1 VDEADSVLIDEA
13 VTPLLISG
21 DGGGADDLDDFRKA
35 ADIAAELRQPFDYRV
50 NHRYREVSLTDRG
63 RARQVELWRDRG
75 GASVSRRRAE
85 ELVVQALNAR
95 ELYGQGKQYVVQDSK
110 VVIVDEFTG
119 RLMPD
124 RTWRGGLHQAVEAKE
139 ALEITPP
146 KETFARIS
154 FQRFFRRYGKLSG
167 TSGTAVEATGE
178 LWQIYRLPVVVIPT
192 NRPCIRKMLPDRV
205 FATAD
210 EKWAAVV
217 EEIGMIHQ
225 TGRPLLVGTRSV
237 EASERL
243 SGLLKDRNLDHE
255 VLNAV
260 RHAEEAKI
268 VAGAGG
274 AGRITVATNM
284 AGRGTDI
291 MLGRNVADL
300 GGLHVMATERH
311 EARRV
316 DRQLFGRAAR
326 QGDPGSGQ
334 AFVSL
339 EDELISRYS
348 PHLGALLR
356 RRRWAKSGEISCWSA
371 RKLFDRAQSLA
382 ESAAFRQRKEVLRTD
397 DWLDDYLS
405 FAGKETK

>member
-1 VDEADSVLIDEA
+1 
-13 VTPLLISG
+13 
-21 DGGGADDLDDFRKA
+21 
-35 ADIAAELRQPFDYRV
+35 
-50 NHRYREVSLTDRG
+50 
-63 RARQVELWRDRG
+63 
-75 GASVSRRRAE
+75 
-85 ELVVQALNAR
+85 
-95 ELYGQGKQYVVQDSK
+95 VVQDDK

-139 ALEITPP
+139 ALDITVP

-167 TSGTAVEATGE
+167 TSGTAVEASGE
-178 LWQIYRLPVVVIPT
+178 FWQIYRLPVVVIPT
-192 NRPCIRKMLPDRV
+192 NRPCIRTMLPDRV
-205 FATAD
+205 FSTTD

-217 EEIGMIHQ
+217 DEIKRVHE

-237 EASERL
+237 TASERL
-243 SGLLKDRNLDHE
+243 NDLLKAQALDHE

-260 RHAEEAKI
+260 RHAEEATI

-274 AGRITVATNM
+274 TGRITVATNM

-291 MLGRNVADL
+291 ELGRNVREL

-326 QGDPGSGQ
+326 QGDPGSSQ

-339 EDELISRYS
+339 EDEIACRYA
-348 PHLGALLR
+348 PHLTGVLR
-356 RRRWAKSGEISCWSA
+356 RRRGAKSGEISSWSA
-371 RKLFDRAQSLA
+371 RRLFDRAQGRA
-382 ESAAFRQRKEVLRTD
+382 ESLAFRQRKEVLRTD
-397 DWLDDYLS
+397 DWLDEYLG